1 MSTAFSL
8 APSAFLTLSP
18 DWTGDAQAA
27 PPEARCI
34 MSASFNKVMLMG
46 NLTRDPQVK
55 QLPSNTTV
63 VEFGLAVS
71 RRFKT
76 ASGED
81 REEVAFVD
89 CSAFGRQAETIS
101 QFCTKGKPLFIEG
114 RLKYDVWDDKQGAG
128 KRSKLSVVVE
138 NFQFLPT
145 NRDARGEGAPEFRGR
160 AEGAN
165 SPDAPPAEAPS
176 MFAGSAAG
184 RKGWRGSRNRDAGG
198 DDGESRRGTRAPAEK
213 PFTGEKQFAEADIPF

>member
-1 MSTAFSL
+1 
-8 APSAFLTLSP
+8 
-18 DWTGDAQAA
+18 
-27 PPEARCI
+27 

-55 QLPSNTTV
+55 QLPSNTTL

-71 RRFKT
+71 RKFKT

-81 REEVAFVD
+81 REDVAFVD

-101 QFCTKGKPLFIEG
+101 QFCTKGKPLFVEG
-114 RLKYDVWDDKQGAG
+114 RLKYDTWDDKSGGG

-145 NRDARGEGAPEFRGR
+145 PNRDPDVGGAERPASRPGREEQRGR
-160 AEGAN
+160 AGLPDREPVSRGNPRGA
-165 SPDAPPAEAPS
+165 S
-176 MFAGSAAG
+176 
-184 RKGWRGSRNRDAGG
+184 SRP
-198 DDGESRRGTRAPAEK
+198 APAQ
-213 PFTGEKQFAEADIPF
+213 PFGDEQQFADADIPFIWEGRRQDPV

>member
-1 MSTAFSL
+1 
-8 APSAFLTLSP
+8 
-18 DWTGDAQAA
+18 
-27 PPEARCI
+27 

-71 RRFKT
+71 RKFKT

-101 QFCTKGKPLFIEG
+101 QFCTKGKPLFVEG
-114 RLKYDVWDDKQGAG
+114 RLKYDTWEDKGGAG

-138 NFQFLPT
+138 HFQFLSSA
-145 NRDARGEGAPEFRGR
+145 RDGHREGEAPFSGV
-160 AEGAN
+160 AEGPR
-165 SPDAPPAEAPS
+165 S
-176 MFAGSAAG
+176 SAAG
-184 RKGWRGSRNRDAGG
+184 DAGTMFTGAADRKGWRGSRNRASEAPEG
-198 DDGESRRGTRAPAEK
+198 DRRKAP
-213 PFTGEKQFAEADIPF
+213 P

>member
-1 MSTAFSL
+1 
-8 APSAFLTLSP
+8 
-18 DWTGDAQAA
+18 
-27 PPEARCI
+27 

-101 QFCTKGKPLFIEG
+101 QFCTKGKPLFVEG
-114 RLKYDVWDDKQGAG
+114 RLKYDTWDDKNGSG

-138 NFQFLPT
+138 HFQFLPSA
-145 NRDARGEGAPEFRGR
+145 RDGHRESDTPFSGV
-160 AEGAN
+160 AEGPR
-165 SPDAPPAEAPS
+165 S
-176 MFAGSAAG
+176 SAAG
-184 RKGWRGSRNRDAGG
+184 DTGSMYTAERNAWRGSRNRDEGTAEG
-198 DDGESRRGTRAPAEK
+198 DRRKAPSASSGQAPPEK
-213 PFTGEKQFAEADIPF
+213 PFTDEKQFAEADIPF

>member
-1 MSTAFSL
+1 
-8 APSAFLTLSP
+8 
-18 DWTGDAQAA
+18 
-27 PPEARCI
+27 

-114 RLKYDVWDDKQGAG
+114 RLKYDTWDDKGGAG

-138 NFQFLPT
+138 NFQFLPSA
-145 NRDARGEGAPEFRGR
+145 RDGQREGDTSFGGV
-160 AEGAN
+160 AEGPR
-165 SPDAPPAEAPS
+165 SSDKGTGGGDTGT
-176 MFAGSAAG
+176 MFTATAD
-184 RKGWRGSRNRDAGG
+184 RKGWRGSRNR
-198 DDGESRRGTRAPAEK
+198 GEGAVNVDRRKAPPEK
-213 PFTGEKQFAEADIPF
+213 PFTEEKQFAEADIPF

>member
-1 MSTAFSL
+1 
-8 APSAFLTLSP
+8 
-18 DWTGDAQAA
+18 
-27 PPEARCI
+27 
-34 MSASFNKVMLMG
+34 MSASFNRVMLMG

-71 RRFKT
+71 RKFKT

-89 CSAFGRQAETIS
+89 CCAFGRQAETIS

-114 RLKYDVWDDKQGAG
+114 RLKYDTWDDKAGNG

-138 NFQFLPT
+138 NFQFLPSS
-145 NRDARGEGAPEFRGR
+145 RDARNGD
-160 AEGAN
+160 AEGPRSAGT
-165 SPDAPPAEAPS
+165 SETQQPMFTGAAE
-176 MFAGSAAG
+176 
-184 RKGWRGSRNRDAGG
+184 RKGWRGSRNR
-198 DDGESRRGTRAPAEK
+198 GENSGADRKVPPEK
-213 PFTGEKQFAEADIPF
+213 PFTEEKQFAEADIPF